1 MVVRQFGWK
10 APIGPSANRDNRV
23 NEVLYKSV
31 CLRLYNPR
39 MLFFKSL

>member
-1 MVVRQFGWK
+1 
-10 APIGPSANRDNRV
+10 V